1 MCRPGRPVSNASR
14 PAAAGFARAVS
25 RQNYESDLWTRG
37 FLGPPRGGM
46 WEASSGGS
54 TQ

>member
-25 RQNYESDLWTRG
+25 RQNYESDLYISVAVGR
-37 FLGPPRGGM
+37 LL
-46 WEASSGGS
+46 
-54 TQ
+54 